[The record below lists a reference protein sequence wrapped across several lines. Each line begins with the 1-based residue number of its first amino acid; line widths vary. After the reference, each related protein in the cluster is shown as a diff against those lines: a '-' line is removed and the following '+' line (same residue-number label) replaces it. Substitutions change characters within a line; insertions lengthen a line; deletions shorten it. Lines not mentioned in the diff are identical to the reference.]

1 MADKCQSCRR
11 APIEITECL
20 NDPDDPFQ
28 VCTGCYRRL
37 MTHSLRPGEWYN
49 LSSVHG
55 CFNELLSDA
64 CYDGK
69 DGTALDPAEEVVDAD
84 LFPCPTL
91 HEVSSSPERLLTYI
105 LTINH
110 LRVQGAVYTWN
121 IPDELVSA
129 MQRRPPDILLSVFA
143 ERLKDHQES

>member
-1 MADKCQSCRR
+1 
-11 APIEITECL
+11 
-20 NDPDDPFQ
+20 
-28 VCTGCYRRL
+28 

>member
-1 MADKCQSCRR
+1 M
-11 APIEITECL
+11 
-20 NDPDDPFQ
+20 
-28 VCTGCYRRL
+28 
-37 MTHSLRPGEWYN
+37 
-49 LSSVHG
+49 
-55 CFNELLSDA
+55 SDA

-129 MQRRPPDILLSVFA
+129 MQRHPPDILLSVFA